1 LPILKWQDIEIKLIG
16 GTQFSDNKYMC
27 NWEDG
32 LAPLFVSYSQD
43 GFVFANHDEMMFKFT
58 KINYNW
64 LQYRFS
70 SGSHKP
76 QK

>member
-1 LPILKWQDIEIKLIG
+1 
-16 GTQFSDNKYMC
+16 MC